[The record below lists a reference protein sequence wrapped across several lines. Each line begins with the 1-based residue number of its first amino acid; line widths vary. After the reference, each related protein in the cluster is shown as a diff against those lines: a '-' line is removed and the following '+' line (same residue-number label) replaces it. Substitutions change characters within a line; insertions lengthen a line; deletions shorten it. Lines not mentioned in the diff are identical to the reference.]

1 MQCAAT
7 MLCRTSY
14 MCTCAAQLLQEEVW
28 YLYMVYGM
36 CVEEVVSQQG
46 LSEVKPKLPH
56 P

>member
-1 MQCAAT
+1 MKCAAT

-14 MCTCAAQLLQEEVW
+14 MCTAALLQEEVW

-46 LSEVKPKLPH
+46 LSEVKSKFWP
-56 P
+56 